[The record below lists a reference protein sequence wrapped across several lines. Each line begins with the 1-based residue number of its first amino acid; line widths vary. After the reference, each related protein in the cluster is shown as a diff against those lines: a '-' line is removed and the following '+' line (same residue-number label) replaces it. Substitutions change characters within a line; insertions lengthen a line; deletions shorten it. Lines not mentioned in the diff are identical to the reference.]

1 MSSESLL
8 STRTLVLGMIDD
20 AGRLDAG
27 LLYDVA
33 SGCGMTSQQVRLCLR
48 RLVAEG
54 LLAHDGGRGRKAV
67 FTAVDG
73 NAAAILPEMEYVR
86 LAYRQD
92 AGQAPWDGVWHLA
105 AFSVPESRRQAR
117 DELRRHLRFL
127 GGVTAGGGLYVCAN
141 DWDRSVSDEADRI
154 GVGEELTLARTT
166 DLRVGGVTDPRALAT
181 RLWPLDRLA
190 ADWTAFGRRHAD
202 RRVSAADDR
211 DRLGAAFAT
220 AVEFAQIMEQ
230 DPLLPPELLP
240 PGWPGATARAAL
252 LDVEPEVGSAEGP
265 LASALRRLSVRTAMV
280 A

>member
-1 MSSESLL
+1 VPSESLL

-33 SGCGMTSQQVRLCLR
+33 RGCGMTDQQVRLCLR

-54 LLAHDGGRGRKAV
+54 LLSHDGGRGRKAV

-105 AFSVPESRRQAR
+105 AFSVPESRRHAR

-127 GGVTAGGGLYVCAN
+127 GGAAAGGGLYVCAN
-141 DWDRSVSDEADRI
+141 DWDQTVSDEANRL
-154 GVGEELTLARTT
+154 GAGEELTLARTG
-166 DLRVGGVTDPRALAT
+166 DLQVGGITDPRALAS
-181 RLWPLDRLA
+181 RLWPLDTLA
-190 ADWTAFGRRHAD
+190 ADWTAFGRRLAD

-220 AVEFAQIMEQ
+220 AVEFSQIMER

-240 PGWPGATARAAL
+240 PSWPGAESRAAM
-252 LDVEPEVGSAEGP
+252 LDVEPEVGTPDGP
-265 LASALRRLSVRTAMV
+265 LASALHRLSVRAVMV